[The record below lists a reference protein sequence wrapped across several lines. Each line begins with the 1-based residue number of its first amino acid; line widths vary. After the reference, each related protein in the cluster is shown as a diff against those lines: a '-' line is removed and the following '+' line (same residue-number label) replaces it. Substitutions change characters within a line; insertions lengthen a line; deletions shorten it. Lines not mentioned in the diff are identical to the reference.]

1 MPKLEDSSSWGK
13 GKVQNKSSMDIGL
26 TAAGPT
32 IANTF
37 SSDGSL
43 MREFMHQKKDSS
55 NVNDS
60 SKSKLEG
67 ILQSKP
73 DPPVSK
79 NASEDATTIKPA
91 LTSNKLAAKVLQLR
105 MKGLHDEAYKLLN
118 EEEAAKMK
126 QNADDVSS
134 RQPIDR
140 STRYVMHALSAWQKK
155 KSEDADVHLAQKI
168 VQNKQY
174 STYGQADDE
183 YDYDD
188 GPRRKSRKKVG
199 MENQK
204 SLEVAHH
211 AKRVLT
217 QQERCQFCFENP
229 TRPKHLVVAIAN
241 FTYLSLPVWQPIVP
255 GHCCILTMQHESA
268 TRSLDDNVWEEFRN
282 FKKCLIMM
290 FAKQEKDLIF
300 LETVMGLARQKRHC
314 LIECIP
320 MPKEVAKQGPLYFKK
335 AIDEAEDEWSQHNA
349 KKLIDTS
356 VKGLRSSIPKDF
368 PYFHV
373 EFGLNKGFVHVID
386 DETQFNS
393 SFGLNVVRGMLKL
406 PPEDMHQQRRKR
418 ESVETQRQAVA
429 SFIRDWQP
437 FDWTKQLD

>member
-1 MPKLEDSSSWGK
+1 MQMPKLEDSSSWGK

-37 SSDGSL
+37 SSDRSL

-118 EEEAAKMK
+118 KEEAAKMK

-174 STYGQADDE
+174 SAYCQADE

-188 GPRRKSRKKVG
+188 EPRRKIQKKAGV
-199 MENQK
+199 ENHK
-204 SLEVAHH
+204 LAAISNH
-211 AKRVLT
+211 ARHILT

-229 TRPKHLVVAIAN
+229 TRPKHLVVTIAN
-241 FTYLSLPVWQPIVP
+241 FTYLSLPMWQPIVP
-255 GHCCILTMQHESA
+255 GHCCILTIQHESA
-268 TRSLDDNVWEEFRN
+268 TRSLDDNVWEEIRN
-282 FKKCLIMM
+282 FKKCLVMM
-290 FAKQEKDLIF
+290 FAKQEKDLVF
-300 LETVMGLARQKRHC
+300 LETVMGLAQQRRHC
-314 LIECIP
+314 LVECIP
-320 MPKEVAKQGPLYFKK
+320 LTRQVAKQAPLFFKK

-356 VKGLRSSIPKDF
+356 AKGLRASIPKDF

-386 DETQFNS
+386 DEKQFSS
-393 SFGLNVVRGMLKL
+393 SFGINVIRGMLK
-406 PPEDMHQQRRKR
+406 PPKDMHQRRQH
-418 ESVETQRQAVA
+418 ESMETQIQAVA
-429 SFIRDWQP
+429 SFSRVWEP